1 MRSALITG
9 GERDEQSAA
18 EYELDEIDRHII
30 AALKAD
36 GRATNQKIARS
47 LKISPATVGARI
59 RRLENVNAMRVVA
72 VTDFAALGYKVLL
85 AVGIEVQGRAAEEVA
100 KELAALEEVF
110 AVHLVTGAR
119 DIEILVALH
128 DLEELE
134 TSCCAM
140 SPRSAA
146 SAHSPP
152 ASPPTSSS
160 TILTGRRS
168 HEDRACPH
176 STRSIA
182 ASSTC

>member
-1 MRSALITG
+1 MSSP
-9 GERDEQSAA
+9 Q
-18 EYELDEIDRHII
+18 EYELDDIDRHII

-36 GRATNQKIARS
+36 GRATNQKMARS
-47 LKISPATVGARI
+47 LHISPATVGARI
-59 RRLENVNAMRVVA
+59 RRLENINAIRVVA

-134 TSCCAM
+134 TFLLRDVAKI
-140 SPRSAA
+140 RGIRTLAA
-146 SAHSPP
+146 GIA
-152 ASPPTSSS
+152 ADV
-160 TILTGRRS
+160 IKY
-168 HEDRACPH
+168 EFDRAQ
-176 STRSIA
+176 IA
-182 ASSTC
+182 

>member
-1 MRSALITG
+1 MSG
-9 GERDEQSAA
+9 PQ
-18 EYELDEIDRHII
+18 EYELDDIDRHII

-36 GRATNQKIARS
+36 GRATNQKMARS
-47 LKISPATVGARI
+47 LRISPATVGARI
-59 RRLENVNAMRVVA
+59 RRMENINAIRVVA

-134 TSCCAM
+134 TFLLRDVAKI
-140 SPRSAA
+140 RGIRTLAA
-146 SAHSPP
+146 GIA
-152 ASPPTSSS
+152 ADV
-160 TILTGRRS
+160 IKYDF
-168 HEDRACPH
+168 DRAQ
-176 STRSIA
+176 IA
-182 ASSTC
+182 

>member
-1 MRSALITG
+1 MSSP
-9 GERDEQSAA
+9 Q
-18 EYELDEIDRHII
+18 EYELDDIDRHII

-36 GRATNQKIARS
+36 GRATNQKVARS
-47 LKISPATVGARI
+47 LRISPATVGARI
-59 RRLENVNAMRVVA
+59 RRLENINAIRVVA

-134 TSCCAM
+134 TFLLRDVAKI
-140 SPRSAA
+140 RGIRTLAA
-146 SAHSPP
+146 GIAVDV
-152 ASPPTSSS
+152 
-160 TILTGRRS
+160 IKYDF
-168 HEDRACPH
+168 DRAQ
-176 STRSIA
+176 IA
-182 ASSTC
+182 